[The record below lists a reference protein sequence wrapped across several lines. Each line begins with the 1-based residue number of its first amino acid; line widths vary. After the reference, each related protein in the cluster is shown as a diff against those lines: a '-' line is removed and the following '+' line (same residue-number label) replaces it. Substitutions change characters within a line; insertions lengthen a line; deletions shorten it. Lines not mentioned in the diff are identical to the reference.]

1 MDHKYSQPMYYPRIT
16 SGLNLPHCLTEWYYT
31 KMFAIN
37 KTAVARL
44 LNDWSILSNQDVLNN
59 KKPFTTLRTRQK
71 EGDFCKD

>member
-44 LNDWSILSNQDVLNN
+44 LNDWSILSN
-59 KKPFTTLRTRQK
+59 
-71 EGDFCKD
+71 